1 MGYRSDIHICIE
13 KKNFSKIMHMPF
25 LDYCD
30 VDELEDDLLHIH
42 AKSLKLYMDDE
53 WDNLCSEVKELDDYH
68 IIQIGED
75 GAVDEEYG
83 DEPLFDWSV
92 EVHLPSSEL
101 GKFDLESNFTYTT
114 LVDFLSL
121 ALPNEYRVSP
131 QRFGMGIIDNV
142 SHLVVMNIYPAEDN
156 KVYLRLN
163 TNPRV
168 IDDKNPIMDL
178 INQRFNTTKDKRP
191 DGFTGYIVDSVSP
204 TKLSWENENEWRKR
218 T

>member
-13 KKNFSKIMHMPF
+13 KKDFPKVMHMPF

-30 VDELEDDLLHIH
+30 VDELEDDLIHIH
-42 AKSLKLYMDDE
+42 ANSLKLYADNE

-101 GKFDLESNFTYTT
+101 GKFELEPNFTYSA
-114 LVDFLSL
+114 LVDYLSL
-121 ALPNEYRVSP
+121 VLPKEYKVSP
-131 QRFGMGIIDNV
+131 QRFGMGIIDTD
-142 SHLVVMNIYPAEDN
+142 SHLVVMNIYPVEDN

-163 TNPRV
+163 TDPRV
-168 IDDKNPIMDL
+168 IDGKNPIMDL
-178 INQRFNTTKDKRP
+178 INQKFNITEEKRP
-191 DGFTGYIVDSVSP
+191 DCFAGYTVDSVLP
-204 TKLSWENENEWRKR
+204 TKLSWENAND
-218 T
+218 

>member
-13 KKNFSKIMHMPF
+13 KKDFPKVMHMPF

-30 VDELEDDLLHIH
+30 VDELEDDLIHIH
-42 AKSLKLYMDDE
+42 ANSLKLYADNE

-101 GKFDLESNFTYTT
+101 GKFELEPNFTYSA
-114 LVDFLSL
+114 LVDYLSL
-121 ALPNEYRVSP
+121 VLPKEYKVSP
-131 QRFGMGIIDNV
+131 QRFGMGIIDTD
-142 SHLVVMNIYPAEDN
+142 SHLVVMNIYPVEDN

-163 TNPRV
+163 TDPRV
-168 IDDKNPIMDL
+168 IDGKNPIMDL
-178 INQRFNTTKDKRP
+178 INQKFNITEEERP
-191 DGFTGYIVDSVSP
+191 DCFAGYTVDSVLP
-204 TKLSWENENEWRKR
+204 TKLSWENANDW
-218 T
+218 

>member
-13 KKNFSKIMHMPF
+13 KKNFAKIIDMPF

-42 AKSLKLYMDDE
+42 ARALKLYGDDD

-75 GAVDEEYG
+75 GAVEEAYG
-83 DEPLFDWSV
+83 DDLLFDWSV

-101 GKFDLESNFTYTT
+101 GKFNLEPNFTYSA

-121 ALPNEYRVSP
+121 ALPNEYKVSP
-131 QRFGMGIIDNV
+131 QRFGMGIIDTDL
-142 SHLVVMNIYPAEDN
+142 HLAVMNIYPVEDN

-168 IDDKNPIMDL
+168 IDGKNPIMDL
-178 INQRFNTTKDKRP
+178 INQRFSITEEKRP
-191 DGFTGYIVDSVSP
+191 DCFAGYTVDSVLP
-204 TKLSWENENEWRKR
+204 TKLSWENKDE
-218 T
+218 